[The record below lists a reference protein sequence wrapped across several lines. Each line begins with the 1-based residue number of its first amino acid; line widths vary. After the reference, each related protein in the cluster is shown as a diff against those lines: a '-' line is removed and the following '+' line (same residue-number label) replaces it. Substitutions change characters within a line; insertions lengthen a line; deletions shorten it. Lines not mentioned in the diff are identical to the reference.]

1 MHADFA
7 FTFLLGAEKS
17 AGRVT
22 YNEVFISR
30 IAINPCNKG
39 GGGSGLL
46 HDPYSSSHTT
56 S

>member
-22 YNEVFISR
+22 YNKVFISR

-39 GGGSGLL
+39 GGGLWL
-46 HDPYSSSHTT
+46 VT
-56 S
+56 